1 MSHCCP
7 KHYKNK
13 HRNGPCGEGQ
23 LTTHVYK
30 TIEDLN
36 KDWAKRAQIIHAKY
50 EMQMKMFMERHL
62 ADLEK
67 KDREIIRVR
76 EETAADYEFRI
87 NNLEEEIR
95 RLREF
100 ADALEREH
108 AENESLLD

>member
-1 MSHCCP
+1 
-7 KHYKNK
+7 
-13 HRNGPCGEGQ
+13 

-36 KDWAKRAQIIHAKY
+36 KDWAKRSQIIHEKY

-62 ADLEK
+62 TDLEK
-67 KDREIIRVR
+67 KDKEIIRVR

-87 NNLEEEIR
+87 NNLEEEIK
-95 RLREF
+95 RLRDL